1 MTRMPS
7 EGQQVKQAG
16 PHAKF
21 TVEAALYGAVFAL
34 GLGLRL
40 LAQGRWPLQYE
51 EAGLALDAWRF
62 ARALPSTLRGHSP
75 LLFHVNALLL
85 FLTDGSD
92 ELARLCCVLFG
103 SCMVLLPYGLRRCVG
118 RIGALAISLLIAI
131 SPSLVY
137 FSRSVDGS
145 IIVAFCALALLV
157 TLADA
162 LPSPGSLH
170 LVSAS
175 GLLTVA
181 LLSGPSA
188 YTLLAVLLTFP
199 VFVALYARFRDRA
212 PLEELRG
219 AWQAVRADSRAW
231 LRALGLSLGLFLAVG
246 VAFTFNMAGLQMA
259 LDQLGQ
265 WMGAFQFLGG
275 SPWYLIALLLSVY
288 AALPLIF
295 GLTGL
300 LVMRGRGDVWSM
312 LLRYWFVFT
321 LLFSVVPGY
330 RPPGGML
337 LALLPLLVAAGWA
350 LDRLGNKL
358 LEVVH
363 SPWLWAL
370 VATSLIVF
378 AAAYIQLMQY
388 LSFPQSTHLLRL
400 AALTVFLGSSYALV
414 WSLSGAQVPLRAA
427 GLSLLLLMLLAG
439 IRTEVR
445 LNYAQARSAGE
456 PIVDVATSPE
466 VLDLARE
473 ASRLSSQLEGDERV
487 MTLLLSERL
496 EVPLGWYLR
505 SFAQMS
511 YTRSMPAEPEADGL
525 ITSDDVAGPTGYVG
539 LRFGLRSANTTL
551 SRSPLEWL
559 RWWTGYKPMSA
570 GTQTERV
577 VLWVRQPLP

>member
-7 EGQQVKQAG
+7 EDQKVERAG
-16 PHAKF
+16 PHARL
-21 TVEAALYGAVFAL
+21 TVEVAFYGAAFAL
-34 GLGLRL
+34 GLALRL
-40 LAQGRWPLQYE
+40 LALGRWPLQYE

-75 LLFHVNALLL
+75 LLFHGNALLF
-85 FLTDGSD
+85 FLTNGSD

-103 SCMVLLPYGLRRCVG
+103 SWMVLLPYGLRRHIG
-118 RIGALAISLLIAI
+118 RIGALAVSVLIAV
-131 SPSLVY
+131 SPSLTY

-157 TLADA
+157 TLANA
-162 LPSPGSLH
+162 LPRPESIH
-170 LVSAS
+170 LLAAS

-181 LLSGPSA
+181 LLSGPSV
-188 YTLLAVLLTFP
+188 YTLLAVLFTFP
-199 VFVALYARFRDRA
+199 VFLALYARFRDSG
-212 PLEELRG
+212 PLEELRS
-219 AWQAVRADSRAW
+219 AWHVVRADSPAC
-231 LRALGLSLGLFLAVG
+231 LRALGLSLVLFLAVG
-246 VAFTFNMAGLQMA
+246 LAFTFNVAGLQMA

-265 WMGAFQFLGG
+265 WIGAFQFLNG
-275 SPWYLIALLLSVY
+275 SPWYLAALLLSVY

-295 GLTGL
+295 GLAGL
-300 LVMRGRGDVWSM
+300 VLTRDRGDVWSM
-312 LLRYWFVFT
+312 LLRYWLVFT
-321 LLFSVVPGY
+321 VLFSVLPGY
-330 RPPGGML
+330 RPPSGIVL
-337 LALLPLLVAAGWA
+337 TLLPLLVSAGWA
-350 LDRLGNKL
+350 LDRLGNNL

-370 VATSLIVF
+370 VATSLLVF

-388 LSFPQSTHLLRL
+388 LPFPQSTYLLRL
-400 AALTVFLGSSYALV
+400 AALAVFLGSSYALV
-414 WSLSGAQVPLRAA
+414 WSLSGARVPLRAA
-427 GLSLLLLMLLAG
+427 GLSLLLVMLLAG
-439 IRTEVR
+439 LRTEVR

-456 PIVDVATSPE
+456 PIVNVATSPE
-466 VLDLARE
+466 VLELARE

-505 SFAQMS
+505 SFAQVS
-511 YTRSMPAEPEADGL
+511 YTRSIPSEPEADGL
-525 ITSDDVAGPTGYVG
+525 ITLDGLAGPSGYVG

-559 RWWTGYKPMSA
+559 RWWTGYKPISV